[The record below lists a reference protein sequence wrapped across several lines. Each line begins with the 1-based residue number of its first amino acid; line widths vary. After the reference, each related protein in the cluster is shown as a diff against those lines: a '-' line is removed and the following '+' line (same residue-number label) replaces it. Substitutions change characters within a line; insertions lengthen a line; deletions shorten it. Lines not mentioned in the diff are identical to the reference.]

1 MKFPSNILNIIE
13 HYLPI
18 SITKTRINFD
28 NEHDKEFTVDELA
41 RESHVTVRNIR
52 AYQDKGILPPPL
64 IRGRTGVYS
73 NKHLS
78 RLNTIVNLLQRG
90 YTANSI
96 RELFDGIDK
105 GVGIQELIGIESAVT
120 SPWGNEESQ
129 TISLAKLTKMF
140 GSTLTPEAIGEAI
153 DLQIFQF
160 EGSNVRV
167 NSMST
172 VKAASELTKLGIP
185 LMEML
190 TIISMTRKN
199 VEHVAN
205 EMVALVAN
213 HVLAPYEDS
222 AFPPKDELPR
232 IAELIWRLRPLA
244 EVAVKAELA
253 RAMEKSATQI
263 LADKLELILSSNEA
277 GAK

>member
-1 MKFPSNILNIIE
+1 MEFPNNLLSIIE
-13 HYLPI
+13 RYLPI
-18 SITKTRINFD
+18 RLSAPKSNKTL
-28 NEHDKEFTVDELA
+28 EHSKEFTIDELS
-41 RESHVTVRNIR
+41 RESGVTVRNIR
-52 AYQDKGILPPPL
+52 AYQDKGILPSPL
-64 IRGRTGVYS
+64 IRGRTGIYD

-78 RLNTIVNLLQRG
+78 RLYTIVNLLHRG

-96 RELFDGIDK
+96 RELLEGIEQ
-105 GVGIQELIGIESAVT
+105 GVGIQELIGVETAVT
-120 SPWGNEESQ
+120 SPWSNEQPE
-129 TISLAKLTKMF
+129 TISLPKLAKLF
-140 GSTLTPEAIGEAI
+140 GSNLTPEAIEKAI
-153 DLQIFQF
+153 ELEIFQF

-167 NSMST
+167 HSMST
-172 VKAASELTKLGIP
+172 IKAASELSKLGIP

-205 EMVALVAN
+205 EMVSLVAN
-213 HVLAPYEDS
+213 HVLAPYEG
-222 AFPPKDELPR
+222 AALPPKKELPR

-263 LADKLELILSSNEA
+263 LADRLELILTSQSNQL
-277 GAK
+277 

>member
-1 MKFPSNILNIIE
+1 MKFPNNILRIVE
-13 HYLPI
+13 RYLPI
-18 SITKTRINFD
+18 NMAAPTPRTSPD
-28 NEHDKEFTVDELA
+28 HDKEYIIDDLS
-41 RESHVTVRNIR
+41 RESGVTVRNIR

-64 IRGRTGVYS
+64 IRGRTGIYS

-78 RLNTIVNLLQRG
+78 RLHTIVNLLQRG

-96 RELFDGIDK
+96 RELLDGIDQ
-105 GVGIQELIGIESAVT
+105 GVGIQELMGIESAVT
-120 SPWGNEESQ
+120 SPWSNETPQ
-129 TISLAKLTKMF
+129 TISLVKLANMF
-140 GSTLTPEAIGEAI
+140 GGALTPEAIKKAVE
-153 DLQIFQF
+153 LQLFQI

-167 NSMST
+167 ASMST
-172 VKAASELTKLGIP
+172 IKAACELTKLGIP

-199 VEHVAN
+199 VERVAN
-205 EMVALVAN
+205 EMVGLVAN
-213 HVLAPYEDS
+213 HVLEPYES
-222 AFPPKDELPR
+222 NALPPKEELPR

-263 LADKLELILSSNEA
+263 LADKLELILS
-277 GAK
+277 AKPGER

>member
-1 MKFPSNILNIIE
+1 MKFPNNILRIVE
-13 HYLPI
+13 RYLPI
-18 SITKTRINFD
+18 NIAAPTPRTSPD
-28 NEHDKEFTVDELA
+28 HDKEYIIDELS
-41 RESHVTVRNIR
+41 RESGVTVRNIR

-64 IRGRTGVYS
+64 IRGRTGIYS

-78 RLNTIVNLLQRG
+78 RLHAIVNLLQRG

-96 RELFDGIDK
+96 RELLDGIDQ
-105 GVGIQELIGIESAVT
+105 GVGIQELMGIESAVT
-120 SPWGNEESQ
+120 SPWSNENPQ
-129 TISLAKLTKMF
+129 TISLVKLANMF
-140 GSTLTPEAIGEAI
+140 GGALTPEAIKKAVE
-153 DLQIFQF
+153 LQLFQI

-167 NSMST
+167 ASMST
-172 VKAASELTKLGIP
+172 IKAACELTKLGIP

-199 VEHVAN
+199 VECVAN
-205 EMVALVAN
+205 EMVGLVAN
-213 HVLAPYEDS
+213 HVLKPYES
-222 AFPPKDELPR
+222 NALPPKEELPR

-263 LADKLELILSSNEA
+263 LADKLELILS
-277 GAK
+277 AKPDEL